1 MESIKSH
8 CCLRLRECDFLLAR
22 SCRSPVWS
30 HAALSI
36 LPLLPPTPHGCCCIL
51 LYPFQ
56 PGLRGWSCR
65 SRLQE
70 MCVAKSNLVPSGPG
84 VSEQPRFVDPGWT
97 QASLGWG
104 TLCARLEGKVR
115 ADRRAVKLMWQCCVH
130 QFNQVAPQ
138 WKDKT
143 RTRSGC
149 ARLHEFLRVL

>member
-8 CCLRLRECDFLLAR
+8 CCSRLRECDFLLTR
-22 SCRSPVWS
+22 SRRSLWFDPTQPS
-30 HAALSI
+30 PSSLFS
-36 LPLLPPTPHGCCCIL
+36 PLHGCCYIL

-70 MCVAKSNLVPSGPG
+70 MCVAKSNLVSSGPG
-84 VSEQPRFVDPGWT
+84 VSEQPRFADPGWT

-115 ADRRAVKLMWQCCVH
+115 ADRRSVKLMWQYCVH

-138 WKDKT
+138 WKDKM

-149 ARLHEFLRVL
+149 AWLHEFLRVL